1 SSPEQTTETVKSASP
16 AWAKTFIFE
25 VTSTS
30 TFSVNIVRE
39 SRWFGRKVIARLE
52 DVVIPSDSLE
62 KAIATTHDLRSSS
75 KNAKVVINWSPAAVI
90 DTVSAAAETSIAN
103 VDASPYVRL
112 PVSSDE
118 AVTAPTRTIEDVQ
131 NILDNRNS
139 PTSRSIDRLAI
150 VLGYVGVLV
159 KIGDQVAEVHPIA
172 KAVWTV
178 IKASHEIFK
187 SQLEREAKIRDLW
200 DIIIDTLDFM
210 KEAEPLK
217 KVRGLEKTVHAIML
231 QLYHCACNLIEYE
244 QKGFFGTVSSSLI

>member
-1 SSPEQTTETVKSASP
+1 
-16 AWAKTFIFE
+16 
-25 VTSTS
+25 
-30 TFSVNIVRE
+30 
-39 SRWFGRKVIARLE
+39 
-52 DVVIPSDSLE
+52 
-62 KAIATTHDLRSSS
+62 TTHDLQSSS
-75 KNAKVVINWSPAAVI
+75 KNAKVAINWSPAAVI
-90 DTVSAAAETSIAN
+90 DKVSAAAETSIAN

-118 AVTAPTRTIEDVQ
+118 AVMVPTRTIEDVQ
-131 NILDNRNS
+131 NIFDNRNS

-150 VLGYVGVLV
+150 VLHYVGILV
-159 KIGDQVAEVHPIA
+159 EIVDQVAEVHPIA
-172 KAVWTV
+172 KAVWT
-178 IKASHEIFK
+178 IFK